1 MNVRIIEV
9 TRNET
14 DWSALVSVDSGQDF
28 AITFPLG
35 ARPTDAEITAAAI
48 RQVERQVATVN
59 VPDQADSIPI
69 DKKVKIVS
77 DLADNIIFPLTKKP
91 TDDEI
96 RDALEKDSAT

>member
-35 ARPTDAEITAAAI
+35 ARPTDAEITAAVI
-48 RQVERQVATVN
+48 RQMERQTATVN